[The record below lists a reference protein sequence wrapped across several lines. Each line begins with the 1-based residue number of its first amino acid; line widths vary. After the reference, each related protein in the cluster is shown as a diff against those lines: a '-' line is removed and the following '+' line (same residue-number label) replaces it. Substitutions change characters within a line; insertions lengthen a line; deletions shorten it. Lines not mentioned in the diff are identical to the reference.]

1 MAFFHI
7 YKIITYNLLGDV
19 MLKRMSIRKIIVAS
33 FTLMVLFVF
42 YLIPSSKDEYE
53 LDLKTSG
60 VEYVY
65 PNNFAVIYL
74 LDSNDYVA
82 RTLITSCNCEGKDKA
97 VDLLEGLIIDGKKSN
112 IIPNGFRSI
121 IPSGTSINNIVLE
134 DGVLTIDFSSELL
147 EVKSEYEEKMIESII
162 FTLTSIQGI
171 DKVIIKV
178 EGKILERL
186 PYSKKIIPTVLDKD
200 YGINKSYELVSVND
214 IESYTLYYVN
224 SYNDNYYYV
233 PVTKYVNNNSQ
244 DKIKVII
251 EELSTSP
258 VYESSLMSFLNVST
272 KLLNYEIVDNTLK
285 LNFNNMILNDV
296 TSNNILEEVVYTV
309 GLSMSDNLDVEE
321 VVFMVENEEIY
332 KFLPKTI
339 E

>member
-1 MAFFHI
+1 
-7 YKIITYNLLGDV
+7 
-19 MLKRMSIRKIIVAS
+19 MLKRMSIRKIAIAS
-33 FTLMVLFVF
+33 LTLIILFIL
-42 YLIPSSKDEYE
+42 YLIPVGKNENE
-53 LDLKTSG
+53 LELKNDG
-60 VEYVY
+60 IEYVY
-65 PNNFAVIYL
+65 PNNLAVIYL

-82 RTLITSCNCEGKDKA
+82 RTLITSCNCEGKDRAK
-97 VDLLEGLIIDGKKSN
+97 DLLEGLIIDGKKSN

-121 IPSGTSINNIVLE
+121 IPSGTSINDITLE
-134 DGVLTIDFSSELL
+134 EGVLTIDFSKELL
-147 EVKSEYEEKMIESII
+147 EVKSKYEEAMIESII
-162 FTLTSIQGI
+162 FTLTNIDGI

-178 EGKILERL
+178 EGELLEKL
-186 PYSKKIIPTVLDKD
+186 PYSKKMLPTVLDKD
-200 YGINKSYELVSVND
+200 YGINKNYELVSIND

-233 PVTKYVNNNSQ
+233 PVTKYVNNNNQ

-272 KLLNYEIVDNTLK
+272 KLLDYEMVDNTLR
-285 LNFNNMILNDV
+285 LNFNNLILDDV
-296 TSNNILEEVVYTV
+296 TSNNILEEVVYTI

-321 VVFMVENEEIY
+321 VIFMVENEEIY
-332 KFLPKTI
+332 NFFPKTI

>member
-1 MAFFHI
+1 
-7 YKIITYNLLGDV
+7 

-33 FTLMVLFVF
+33 FTLVILFVL
-42 YLIPSSKDEYE
+42 YLIPIKNDEYE
-53 LDLKTSG
+53 LELKTDKI
-60 VEYVY
+60 EYVY
-65 PNNFAVIYL
+65 PNNLAVIYL

-82 RTLITSCNCEGKDKA
+82 RTLITSCNCETEEKA
-97 VDLLEGLIIDGKKSN
+97 KDLLEGLIIDGKKSN

-121 IPSGTSINNIVLE
+121 IPSGTSINDISLE
-134 DGVLTIDFSSELL
+134 EGVLTIDFSKELL
-147 EVKSEYEEKMIESII
+147 EVKSNFEEKMIESII
-162 FTLTSIQGI
+162 YTLTSIEGI

-178 EGKILERL
+178 EGKQLERL
-186 PYSKKIIPTVLDKD
+186 PYSKKIIPTILDKD
-200 YGINKSYELVSVND
+200 YGINKSYELVSIND

-233 PVTKYVNNNSQ
+233 PVTKYINNNSQ

-272 KLLNYEIVDNTLK
+272 KLLNYEIIDNTLK
-285 LNFNNMILNDV
+285 LNFNNMILNDI

-309 GLSMSDNLDVEE
+309 GLSMSDNLGVEE
-321 VVFMVENEEIY
+321 IVFLVENEEIY

>member
-1 MAFFHI
+1 
-7 YKIITYNLLGDV
+7 
-19 MLKRMSIRKIIVAS
+19 MLKRMSIRKIMVAS
-33 FTLMVLFVF
+33 FTLIVLFVF
-42 YLIPSSKDEYE
+42 YLIPIDKDEYE
-53 LDLKTSG
+53 LELKTDG

-65 PNNFAVIYL
+65 PNNLAVIYL

-82 RTLITSCNCEGKDKA
+82 RTLITSCNCEVKDKA
-97 VDLLEGLIIDGKKSN
+97 KDLLEGLIIDGKKSN

-121 IPSGTSINNIVLE
+121 IPSGTSINDIVLK

-147 EVKSEYEEKMIESII
+147 EVKSGYEEKMIESII
-162 FTLTSIQGI
+162 FTLTSIDGI

-178 EGKILERL
+178 EGKPLEKL
-186 PYSKKIIPTVLDKD
+186 PYSNKLLPTVLDKD
-200 YGINKSYELVSVND
+200 YGINKSYELVSIND

-233 PVTKYVNNNSQ
+233 PVTKYVNSNEQ

-258 VYESSLMSFLNVST
+258 VYESSLMSFLNVSA

-285 LNFNNMILNDV
+285 LNFNNMILNDI

-309 GLSMSDNLDVEE
+309 GLSMSDNFNVEE

>member
-1 MAFFHI
+1 MAFFHMFKFFAYI
-7 YKIITYNLLGDV
+7 LLGDV
-19 MLKRMSIRKIIVAS
+19 MLKKMTVRKIIVAS
-33 FTLMVLFVF
+33 FTLVILFVL
-42 YLIPSSKDEYE
+42 YLIPVSKNENELELKRDGIEYI
-53 LDLKTSG
+53 
-60 VEYVY
+60 Y
-65 PNNFAVIYL
+65 PNNLAVIYL

-82 RTLITSCNCEGKDKA
+82 RTLITSCNCEVKDKA
-97 VDLLEGLIIDGKKSN
+97 KDLLEGLIIDGKKSN

-121 IPSGTSINNIVLE
+121 IPSGTSVNDISLE
-134 DGVLTIDFSSELL
+134 NGVLTIDFSKELF
-147 EVKSEYEEKMIESII
+147 EVNSEYEEKMIESII
-162 FTLTSIQGI
+162 FTLTNIDGI

-178 EGKILERL
+178 EGEILDRL
-186 PYSKKIIPTVLDKD
+186 PYSKKMLPAVLDKD
-200 YGINKSYELVSVND
+200 YGINKSYELVSVSD
-214 IESYTLYYVN
+214 IESYTLYYIN

-233 PVTKYVNNNSQ
+233 PVTKYVNNSSQ

-272 KLLNYEIVDNTLK
+272 KLLNYEIVDNSLK
-285 LNFNNMILNDV
+285 LNFNNMILNDI
-296 TSNNILEEVVYTV
+296 TSNNILEEVVYTI

>member
-1 MAFFHI
+1 
-7 YKIITYNLLGDV
+7 

-33 FTLMVLFVF
+33 FTLVILFVL
-42 YLIPSSKDEYE
+42 YLIPIKNDEYE
-53 LDLKTSG
+53 LELKTDKI
-60 VEYVY
+60 EYVY
-65 PNNFAVIYL
+65 PNNLAVIYL

-82 RTLITSCNCEGKDKA
+82 RTLITSCNCEKEEKA
-97 VDLLEGLIIDGKKSN
+97 KDLLEGLIIDGKKSN

-121 IPSGTSINNIVLE
+121 IPSGTSINDISLE
-134 DGVLTIDFSSELL
+134 EGVLTIDFSKDLL
-147 EVKSEYEEKMIESII
+147 EVKNNFEEKMIESII
-162 FTLTSIQGI
+162 YTLTSIEGI

-178 EGKILERL
+178 EGKLLDRL
-186 PYSKKIIPTVLDKD
+186 PYSKKILPTILDKD
-200 YGINKSYELVSVND
+200 YGINKSYELVSIND

-233 PVTKYVNNNSQ
+233 PVTKYINNDSQ

-258 VYESSLMSFLNVST
+258 VHESSLMSFLNVST
-272 KLLNYEIVDNTLK
+272 KLLNYEIIDNTLK
-285 LNFNNMILNDV
+285 LNFNNMILNDI

-309 GLSMSDNLDVEE
+309 GLSMSDNFGVEE
-321 VVFMVENEEIY
+321 VVFLVENEEIY